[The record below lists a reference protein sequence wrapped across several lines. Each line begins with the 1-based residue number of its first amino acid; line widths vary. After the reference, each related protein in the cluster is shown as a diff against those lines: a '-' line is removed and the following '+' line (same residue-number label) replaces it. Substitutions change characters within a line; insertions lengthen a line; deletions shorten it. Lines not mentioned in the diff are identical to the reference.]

1 MTSFIRLW
9 VLTCILFISQIGFA
23 QSAARYEYDWSRD
36 GSLLIVVEY
45 GVSVT
50 VYNANGQLLASQQG
64 DFHDA
69 SLSPDENRLLM
80 SLGEMTEI
88 RDANT
93 LQLLGVLP
101 ITRVGWSSD
110 GSELVSYDPNPLGGM
125 KFYSAEDGTLLRDF
139 TGADSAFAHWPTPP
153 SQSPDATY
161 FVAGFRD
168 QLVVLDAVTGAQ
180 VYSYQLDSDIAAY
193 SWSTDSTRIALS
205 LRKELPTA
213 VEGSYPTG
221 NSRGTYRLN
230 SIVAMEI
237 ATGSITDLRSGF
249 EYPVVSMV
257 WSPDDTQ
264 IATWFDG
271 NVNILDSANGDVL
284 DSFSITPNYDFIGYS
299 PWGGR
304 ITMGLYR
311 SQSDVPPVL
320 DDLIQIIVPLTTLDR
335 FAEIATSCGAP
346 GTLTDFD
353 TSLTDPAAIAA
364 QAQTLLAQLDALP
377 EGTIPSGCAAD
388 LSAIA
393 EAIIAETP
401 RERRE

>member
-1 MTSFIRLW
+1 
-9 VLTCILFISQIGFA
+9 
-23 QSAARYEYDWSRD
+23 
-36 GSLLIVVEY
+36 
-45 GVSVT
+45 
-50 VYNANGQLLASQQG
+50 
-64 DFHDA
+64 
-69 SLSPDENRLLM
+69 
-80 SLGEMTEI
+80 
-88 RDANT
+88 
-93 LQLLGVLP
+93 
-101 ITRVGWSSD
+101 
-110 GSELVSYDPNPLGGM
+110 
-125 KFYSAEDGTLLRDF
+125 
-139 TGADSAFAHWPTPP
+139 
-153 SQSPDATY
+153 
-161 FVAGFRD
+161 
-168 QLVVLDAVTGAQ
+168 
-180 VYSYQLDSDIAAY
+180 
-193 SWSTDSTRIALS
+193 
-205 LRKELPTA
+205 
-213 VEGSYPTG
+213 
-221 NSRGTYRLN
+221 
-230 SIVAMEI
+230 MEI

-364 QAQTLLAQLDALP
+364 QAQALLVALNALP
-377 EGTIPSGCAAD
+377 DGTIPPGCAAD
-388 LSAIA
+388 LRAIA